1 MLPLP
6 RADGIH
12 RGCQTSDVAAAEL
25 SIRVAEPDDAGD
37 LARVHIAAWRAAYR
51 GIVPDEHLDALSW
64 SDRRDRWSDLLT
76 DPGNP
81 GRTIIAVL
89 NSQLV
94 GFAST
99 GPCRDEDLAGQG
111 VYELFAI
118 YLDPSHWRRGT
129 GSALLRAALSGVP
142 AGTPAV
148 TLWVLEA
155 NTAARSF
162 YARHGFT
169 PDGASKP
176 YLVAGTTVPEVRY
189 RRMLG
194 EPSTAA

>member
-1 MLPLP
+1 M
-6 RADGIH
+6 ADEGL
-12 RGCQTSDVAAAEL
+12 T
-25 SIRVAEPDDAGD
+25 IRVAEPADAGD
-37 LARVHIAAWRAAYR
+37 LARVHIAAWQVAYR

-64 SDRRDRWSDLLT
+64 SQRRDRWRALLT
-76 DPGNP
+76 DAGNA
-81 GRTIIAVL
+81 GRTLVAVL
-89 NSQLV
+89 GQRLV
-94 GFAST
+94 GFASV
-99 GPCRDEDLAGQG
+99 GPCRDSDLAAQG
-111 VYELFAI
+111 LYEVFAI

-129 GSALLRAALSGVP
+129 GSALLRAALAGVP

-176 YLVAGTTVPEVRY
+176 YLVAGTTVPELRY
-189 RRMLG
+189 RRPC
-194 EPSTAA
+194 E